1 MPRET
6 PVTRTTVLAI
16 SEATLRLRTRLAIDG
31 VPENDEAFL
40 LLDFA
45 AYHAQKA
52 DLSRRKRASIEDHGE
67 IRPRLLREE
76 RELEQEYAHVS
87 HLRLAA

>member
-45 AYHAQKA
+45 AYQ
-52 DLSRRKRASIEDHGE
+52 RASIEDHGE